1 MYDESSF
8 MVSFTEPNNT
18 TAISIK
24 FGNRCSCTEN
34 PRSRSVDV
42 LQVGITPGIKNEHTM
57 DDFSTLT
64 IREPWLLKRVSMSK
78 ASVWLAGKGL
88 MLQGRRDSRQGTK
101 STGLSK
107 RSLQERK
114 ANDRVS

>member
-1 MYDESSF
+1 
-8 MVSFTEPNNT
+8 
-18 TAISIK
+18 
-24 FGNRCSCTEN
+24 
-34 PRSRSVDV
+34 
-42 LQVGITPGIKNEHTM
+42 
-57 DDFSTLT
+57 
-64 IREPWLLKRVSMSK
+64 MSK

-114 ANDRVS
+114 ANDRVP